1 LFVSKEKAAEILG
14 LHPKTV
20 ERLIG
25 RGELKAYKPAGR
37 VRIDCGDLRTFVESV
52 RVEPSLHEI

>member
-1 LFVSKEKAAEILG
+1 MFVSKEKAAEILG

-25 RGELKAYKPAGR
+25 RGDLAAYKPAGR
-37 VRIDCGDLRTFVESV
+37 VRIDCDDLRAFLENV
-52 RVEPSLHEI
+52 RVEPSIHDV